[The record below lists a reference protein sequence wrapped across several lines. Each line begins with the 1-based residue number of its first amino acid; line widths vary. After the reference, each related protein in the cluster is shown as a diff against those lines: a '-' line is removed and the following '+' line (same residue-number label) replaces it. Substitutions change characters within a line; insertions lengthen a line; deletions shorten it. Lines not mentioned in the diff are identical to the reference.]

1 MYICSGNTFWSYL
14 FSFSEIVSIAF
25 LAYLYT
31 KYTLNIRKTNEIENY
46 ENLDLIIIF
55 LSIFQV
61 YLMLFSLVFSNNFGF
76 SILQEISK
84 FTQNMIICGC
94 LLLQIFLWQ
103 KYPIAIYIIKNYV
116 YIFTLFNFFILL
128 CGFFLEYSFLEVNF
142 CYSIIL
148 KILPV
153 LGFTFNLLLIAMAIY
168 NNYQE
173 QNESRKNGALIYEN
187 DNLGAI
193 IDKYASSLQKM
204 RKYYLIFIV
213 YFTVSYFV
221 DVYFK
226 FSNIKYDDAIYNY
239 AANNPVNNAS
249 VVTVNNKT
257 NGFENISN
265 FDKSYKMR
273 ALVLDGINST
283 ADSIFAAGNGK
294 TNAFRKL
301 FYGFS
306 VMDLKLFDDFKYN
319 YDNVIVDNNRTDVLF
334 GKDFDLLVE
343 SSRRIL
349 IEDENIAKN
358 NPSDKNDENKI
369 NNPNRNVFI
378 TRYISACEYYKDLGD
393 KYSFKELLVC
403 FISFIFRDIGPH
415 IYILISLFIYKP
427 ETLSRSSSFIEI

>member
-1 MYICSGNTFWSYL
+1 MYICYGNTFWGYL

-31 KYTLNIRKTNEIENY
+31 KYTLNIRKSNEIQNY
-46 ENLDLIIIF
+46 ENIDLMIIF

-84 FTQNMIICGC
+84 FTQNMIIWGC

-116 YIFTLFNFFILL
+116 YIFTLFNIFILL
-128 CGFFLEYSFLEVNF
+128 YGFLLEHSFLELNF

-153 LGFTFNLLLIAMAIY
+153 LGFVFNLLLIAMAIY

-173 QNESRKNGALIYEN
+173 QNESRKDGSLIYEN

-193 IDKYASSLQKM
+193 INKYASSLQKM
-204 RKYYLIFIV
+204 RKYYLIFII

-239 AANNPVNNAS
+239 SSSASNINKKTENAYDNNKNLVGNYKSLNTVFESKGKSFTADNLYNNRNSNNFSRNIYATYLNNQTYFS
-249 VVTVNNKT
+249 YENHLNLNSKGFEALIEIEDKNQKEEEENIGKFDNNINNNNKT
-257 NGFENISN
+257 VI
-265 FDKSYKMR
+265 
-273 ALVLDGINST
+273 IN
-283 ADSIFAAGNGK
+283 
-294 TNAFRKL
+294 
-301 FYGFS
+301 
-306 VMDLKLFDDFKYN
+306 
-319 YDNVIVDNNRTDVLF
+319 
-334 GKDFDLLVE
+334 
-343 SSRRIL
+343 
-349 IEDENIAKN
+349 
-358 NPSDKNDENKI
+358 
-369 NNPNRNVFI
+369 
-378 TRYISACEYYKDLGD
+378 RYISACEYYKDLGD
-393 KYSFKELLVC
+393 KYSFKELIVC
-403 FISFIFRDIGPH
+403 FISFVFRDIGPH
-415 IYILISLFIYKP
+415 VYIFISLFIYKP